1 MSHSVWYDVA
11 LRCSRC
17 GHTTSAE
24 RTPLYSY
31 GLNPDPGDVRLAP
44 GQTLPLDPVDFDD
57 AFERLRP
64 ADADGR
70 QRALEHWAC
79 PSCGAPEY
87 ALVTFA
93 PAPPDG
99 YRLEAVEAID
109 LVPAHVPLLHLASRR
124 ALDALQSQSRAQD
137 AAVLAALD
145 AARQG

>member
-17 GHTTSAE
+17 GHTVSAE

-64 ADADGR
+64 AAADGR
-70 QRALEHWAC
+70 LRALEHWAC
-79 PSCGAPEY
+79 PVCGAPEY
-87 ALVTFA
+87 ALLSFV
-93 PAPPDG
+93 PAPPEG
-99 YRLEAVEAID
+99 YRLESVQTID
-109 LVPAHVPLLHLASRR
+109 LTPADVPPLHLVSRR
-124 ALDALQSQSRAQD
+124 ALDALRSQSRPQD
-137 AAVLAALD
+137 AAVLAALEQL
-145 AARQG
+145 RRG